1 MKSFLRSVVFVVCA
15 VIAGCGSSS
24 GSKPDGGGSGGAAG
38 SGGGGSGGTN
48 VDAAVGGGS
57 CSFTACGGNLVGTW
71 RFASSC
77 GLLSCS
83 QSQHIMTEQ
92 AGNGATY
99 VFGGD
104 GTFSATASG
113 SWSQTFRYPA
123 GCIASSSD
131 AGTTEACA
139 ALEERTRTALQQ
151 IDSGVPLGP
160 ITFTCVVD
168 GNQVCVC
175 SEMYSFSSPL
185 IQTGT
190 YTTSGNQITVTITGS
205 SFDAG
210 AGDGVAPAPS
220 EYCVS
225 GNTLTL
231 RSMSGTAATT
241 VVTLTR

>member
-1 MKSFLRSVVFVVCA
+1 MKSCLRSVVFVGCA
-15 VIAGCGSSS
+15 VVAGCGSS
-24 GSKPDGGGSGGAAG
+24 GSKPDGGGGGSGGAAG
-38 SGGGGSGGTN
+38 GGGGGTN
-48 VDAAVGGGS
+48 VDAAVGGS

-77 GLLSCS
+77 GSVSSASCAPA
-83 QSQHIMTEQ
+83 QNITLAQ
-92 AGNGATY
+92 AGNEATY
-99 VFGGD
+99 VFASD

-113 SWSQTFRYPA
+113 NWSQTLRYPA
-123 GCIASSSD
+123 GCITSLSD
-131 AGTTEACA
+131 AGTTQACA
-139 ALEERTRTALQQ
+139 ALEEAFRSAVQNV
-151 IDSGVPLGP
+151 DSGVPVGP

-168 GNQVCVC
+168 GNQACVC

-190 YTTSGNQITVTITGS
+190 YTTTGNQVTVTVTSS

-210 AGDGVAPAPS
+210 AGNGGAPAPS

-231 RSMSGTAATT
+231 RSSSSTT
-241 VVTLTR
+241 STSVVTLTR